1 MGTDVGDVNGDGRLD
16 LVVTNR
22 EFETHSLFRNDGRG
36 QFTDVTLEAGIGP
49 PTLPFVGFGV
59 VFFDADADGA
69 LGLPIVNGHVVDNTA
84 LFRSGSA

>member
-36 QFTDVTLEAGIGP
+36 QFTDVTLEAGI
-49 PTLPFVGFGV
+49 
-59 VFFDADADGA
+59 A
-69 LGLPIVNGHVVDNTA
+69 
-84 LFRSGSA
+84 RRRCRSSGSASSSSMPTPMARSASRS